1 MLRYY
6 DVKVNVNIE
15 LLHSFYLTVICS
27 VILIMLYQLL
37 LSITKNILD
46 GDLAL
51 PWSKVDF
58 HLVVSLSQVLLEVLA
73 VAALETPA
81 GGGHQDRDGVRVAV
95 RAEDSHSH

>member
-1 MLRYY
+1 
-6 DVKVNVNIE
+6 
-15 LLHSFYLTVICS
+15 
-27 VILIMLYQLL
+27 MLYHLL

-58 HLVVSLSQVLLEVLA
+58 HLVVSFGVSHSSQGLLEVLA

-81 GGGHQDRDGVRVAV
+81 GGGHQDRDGVWVAV
-95 RAEDSHSH
+95 RAEDSHPH